1 MVLLYSSEA
10 INVDYWQ
17 EVVSVCFKQLN
28 SLWIIVNNTI
38 LDELDRT
45 VKHLLNGY
53 QLSRMMRPSE

>member
-28 SLWIIVNNTI
+28 SLWIIVDNTI
-38 LDELDRT
+38 LDELDST
-45 VKHLLNGY
+45 VKHLLNCY
-53 QLSRMMRPSE
+53 QLSGMMRPSE